1 MASAFGLYK
10 YSIQGVTEWP
20 DYSATLLGFNSLS
33 IPSLVTYVGC
43 LAHKIRSDKTLFPS
57 RLIDLLQICLKPR
70 FQTTLLLNAA
80 VLFCR
85 VVVCLCRFCFYW
97 KDEGVPTSTKGLN
110 KDWVDGNWFCKATVC
125 LLLIFSEKKKEH
137 CVPAAIFCLV
147 IGDKSQ
153 IRRCAIPR
161 FNFGWQL
168 RCQFQLFPR
177 MPLPDTKGKQV
188 SPFFQAVIVISLK
201 PLNHFLCH
209 IIVKASVSFKTK
221 CRTASP
227 CCRCVRQFCNFPENH
242 AIRRPLQS
250 LLGQVWRRVRVE
262 KRLKFPPLYS
272 FIHYSCDNFGQ
283 YFCLSV
289 YNGERPRSLHHHH
302 LYNLSRLDHK
312 DMLMTQK
319 FGEIEHGDTERQPGG
334 GCWDVFFALPFITHL
349 PLDMVR
355 RHRFVFQAYWTL
367 CRSINSQI
375 GPQIASLCTPTEEWT
390 GYCSWQMFYNIPC
403 FCVFYHILVRS
414 LSVFRFAPICCVNLT
429 VAVVGC

>member
-1 MASAFGLYK
+1 MVCRLANGLSRAPLVSLLLLKPPLDPASSLQLPQTSERRCFTRSRPPPAPLWASNPFINLSLSPPPPLDLQQCLNKFPHSLPAVLASAFGLYK

-188 SPFFQAVIVISLK
+188 SHYFQAVIVISLK
-201 PLNHFLCH
+201 PLNQFLCH

-227 CCRCVRQFCNFPENH
+227 CCRCVRQFCNFPKTT
-242 AIRRPLQS
+242 QS
-250 LLGQVWRRVRVE
+250 DDH
-262 KRLKFPPLYS
+262 F
-272 FIHYSCDNFGQ
+272 
-283 YFCLSV
+283 
-289 YNGERPRSLHHHH
+289 
-302 LYNLSRLDHK
+302 SR
-312 DMLMTQK
+312 
-319 FGEIEHGDTERQPGG
+319 
-334 GCWDVFFALPFITHL
+334 CWGRYED
-349 PLDMVR
+349 D
-355 RHRFVFQAYWTL
+355 W
-367 CRSINSQI
+367 
-375 GPQIASLCTPTEEWT
+375 E
-390 GYCSWQMFYNIPC
+390 
-403 FCVFYHILVRS
+403 
-414 LSVFRFAPICCVNLT
+414 
-429 VAVVGC
+429 

>member
-1 MASAFGLYK
+1 MVCRLANGLSRAPLVSSPPPPQTSSGSSLQPPASSNVRASVFHSLSTSTCTTVSLNPFISRAANLSLSPPPPLDLQQCLNKFPHSLPAVLASAFGLYK

-20 DYSATLLGFNSLS
+20 DYSVTLLGFNSLS
-33 IPSLVTYVGC
+33 VPSLVTYVGC

-188 SPFFQAVIVISLK
+188 SHYFQAVIVISLK

-227 CCRCVRQFCNFPENH
+227 CCRCVRQFYNFPKTT
-242 AIRRPLQS
+242 QS
-250 LLGQVWRRVRVE
+250 DDH
-262 KRLKFPPLYS
+262 F
-272 FIHYSCDNFGQ
+272 
-283 YFCLSV
+283 
-289 YNGERPRSLHHHH
+289 
-302 LYNLSRLDHK
+302 SR
-312 DMLMTQK
+312 
-319 FGEIEHGDTERQPGG
+319 
-334 GCWDVFFALPFITHL
+334 CWGRYED
-349 PLDMVR
+349 
-355 RHRFVFQAYWTL
+355 
-367 CRSINSQI
+367 
-375 GPQIASLCTPTEEWT
+375 EWE
-390 GYCSWQMFYNIPC
+390 
-403 FCVFYHILVRS
+403 
-414 LSVFRFAPICCVNLT
+414 
-429 VAVVGC
+429 